1 MNMEPPSP
9 IGLRLVSLR
18 RGWSGWSP
26 ETQCNVESLSRM
38 RPKNKTLYISIWI
51 YTCLYIY
58 IFPQINRKCNYRD
71 PILRMSWKP
80 FLSKFGD
87 HIADW
92 TFVSTIWPNWLRLG
106 LWRNGD
112 ESLGLGR
119 TTTVVGEMV
128 LVGTGP
134 KIRSSGGTGALGL

>member
-1 MNMEPPSP
+1 MQCRVAESHAAQKQDP
-9 IGLRLVSLR
+9 IY
-18 RGWSGWSP
+18 
-26 ETQCNVESLSRM
+26 
-38 RPKNKTLYISIWI
+38 LYMDLYMPI
-51 YTCLYIY
+51 YIY

>member
-1 MNMEPPSP
+1 
-9 IGLRLVSLR
+9 
-18 RGWSGWSP
+18 
-26 ETQCNVESLSRM
+26 
-38 RPKNKTLYISIWI
+38 
-51 YTCLYIY
+51 
-58 IFPQINRKCNYRD
+58 
-71 PILRMSWKP
+71 MSWKP